1 MNRSMRKM
9 GDKVN
14 AAVQNLTHQPQQKMT
29 MQFKLAMMFFVVM
42 LISGVIS
49 VGLLMMIFKP
59 VMKENAVNQMTAFAT
74 SAKQMEEK
82 GYKLEERI
90 SVLNTPAY
98 DIEMLKKGD
107 KRIEACKEELDKNG
121 LYVDT
126 EGIVPRAEM
135 ITVICGEYVR
145 VSNFNSDNV
154 YLVVNFVTIV
164 AFLSSILLGTI
175 ITTFVGRQM
184 LQPIHDL
191 SMATSEVARGNFA
204 VRVQETGADEYGTL
218 QRNFNKMA
226 QELSGIE
233 TLRGDFISNVSHE
246 FKTPLASI
254 QGFAKLL
261 QTDDLSP
268 EDRAEYTQII
278 IDETSRL
285 SKLSSNILNLT
296 RLENQTTIGKK
307 KRFRIDEQIRKII
320 LMLEPEWSKKNID
333 LDISLEDILYVGNED
348 LMGQIWQNIINNA
361 IKFTPEGGEIKV
373 NLFRGG
379 TGIVVKIWDNGPQIP
394 ADKKDKIFEKFYQG
408 DRSRATEGNGL
419 GLALVKRIV
428 DLSDGKISV
437 DNPYEGGVCFMV
449 ELPYQTEGMMS

>member
-1 MNRSMRKM
+1 MKRQVKNT
-9 GDKVN
+9 VN
-14 AAVQNLTHQPQQKMT
+14 KAVQNLKHPQTQRMT
-29 MQFKLAMMFFVVM
+29 MQFKLAMMFFIVM
-42 LISGVIS
+42 FISASIS
-49 VGLLMMIFKP
+49 VSVLLLIFSP
-59 VMKENAVNQMTAFAT
+59 IMRENSKTQLVSFANSAT
-74 SAKQMEEK
+74 S
-82 GYKLEERI
+82 LEREHFNYETII
-90 SVLNTPAY
+90 SLLNTPSY
-98 DIEMLKKGD
+98 EIRQLSPENSLVKDHE
-107 KRIEACKEELDKNG
+107 EELEKEG
-121 LYVDT
+121 YVINT

-135 ITVICGEYVR
+135 LTIIDGQYVLIN
-145 VSNFNSDNV
+145 SFNSENV
-154 YLVVNFVTIV
+154 YWVVNFVTIV
-164 AFLSSILLGTI
+164 GFISSILLGTI
-175 ITTFVGRQM
+175 ITTFVGRTM

-191 SMATSEVARGNFA
+191 SMATSEVARGNFS
-204 VRVQETGADEYGTL
+204 VRVRENGADEYGIL

-261 QTDDLSP
+261 QDPLLSTA
-268 EDRAEYTQII
+268 DRAEYTQII

-285 SKLSSNILNLT
+285 SKLSSNILSLT
-296 RLENQTTIGKK
+296 KLENQTTIGKK

-320 LMLEPEWSKKNID
+320 LMLEPEWSKKDID
-333 LDISLEDILYVGNED
+333 MDIDLEDIIYVGNED

-361 IKFTPEGGEIKV
+361 IKFTPQNGIIKV

-379 TGIVVKIWDNGPQIP
+379 NGIVTKIWDNGPQIP

-428 DLSDGKISV
+428 DLADGKISV
-437 DNPYEGGVCFMV
+437 DNPFEGGVVFTV
-449 ELPYQTEGMMS
+449 ELPYQTEEMM

>member
-1 MNRSMRKM
+1 MKRQVKNT
-9 GDKVN
+9 VN
-14 AAVQNLTHQPQQKMT
+14 KAVQNLKHPQTQRMT
-29 MQFKLAMMFFVVM
+29 MQFKLAMMFFIVM
-42 LISGVIS
+42 FISASIS
-49 VGLLMMIFKP
+49 VSVLLMIFSP
-59 VMKENAVNQMTAFAT
+59 IMRENSRTQLVSFAN
-74 SAKQMEEK
+74 SAAS
-82 GYKLEERI
+82 LEREHFNYETII
-90 SVLNTPAY
+90 SLLNTPSY
-98 DIEMLKKGD
+98 EIRQLSPESKKVMNN
-107 KRIEACKEELDKNG
+107 KHELETEG
-121 LYVDT
+121 YVINT

-135 ITVICGEYVR
+135 LTIIDGQYVLIN
-145 VSNFNSDNV
+145 SFNSENV
-154 YLVVNFVTIV
+154 YWVVNFVTIV
-164 AFLSSILLGTI
+164 GFISSILLGTI
-175 ITTFVGRQM
+175 ITTFVGRTM

-191 SMATSEVARGNFA
+191 SMATSEVARGNFS
-204 VRVQETGADEYGTL
+204 VRVRENGADEYGIL

-261 QTDDLSP
+261 QDPLLSP
-268 EDRAEYTQII
+268 ADRAEYTQII

-285 SKLSSNILNLT
+285 SKLSSNILSLT
-296 RLENQTTIGKK
+296 KLENQTTIGKK

-320 LMLEPEWSKKNID
+320 LMLEPEWSKKDID
-333 LDISLEDILYVGNED
+333 MDIDLEDIIYVGNED

-361 IKFTPEGGEIKV
+361 IKFTPQGGVIKV

-379 TGIVVKIWDNGPQIP
+379 SGIVTKIWDNGPQIP

-428 DLSDGKISV
+428 DLADGKISV
-437 DNPYEGGVCFMV
+437 DNPFEGGVVFTV
-449 ELPYQTEGMMS
+449 ELPYQTEGMM

>member
-1 MNRSMRKM
+1 
-9 GDKVN
+9 
-14 AAVQNLTHQPQQKMT
+14 
-29 MQFKLAMMFFVVM
+29 MQFKLAMMFFIVM
-42 LISGVIS
+42 FISASIS
-49 VGLLMMIFKP
+49 VSILLLIFSPMMR
-59 VMKENAVNQMTAFAT
+59 ENSKTQMTNFAA
-74 SAKQMEEK
+74 SAKELESEGYDYEK
-82 GYKLEERI
+82 II
-90 SVLNTPAY
+90 SLLNTSSY
-98 DIEMLKKGD
+98 DIEPADRYDKDVEYYMPELKKSG
-107 KRIEACKEELDKNG
+107 
-121 LYVDT
+121 YVITT
-126 EGIVPRAEM
+126 EGIVPRAHM
-135 ITVICGEYVR
+135 ITVIDGNYVR
-145 VSNFNSDNV
+145 IDSFNSENV
-154 YLVVNFVTIV
+154 FWVVNFITIV
-164 AFLSSILLGTI
+164 AFMSSILIGTI
-175 ITTFVGRQM
+175 ITTFVGRTM

-204 VRVQETGADEYGTL
+204 VRVRENGSDEYGTL

-261 QTDDLSP
+261 QDPEISS

-296 RLENQTTIGKK
+296 KLENQTTVGKK

-320 LMLEPEWSKKNID
+320 LMLEPEWSKK
-333 LDISLEDILYVGNED
+333 DIEMDIELEDILYVGNED
-348 LMGQIWQNIINNA
+348 LMGQIWQNIVNNA
-361 IKFTPEGGEIKV
+361 IKFTPQGGIIKV
-373 NLFRGG
+373 TLFRGEM
-379 TGIVVKIWDNGPQIP
+379 GIVIKIWDNGPQIP
-394 ADKKDKIFEKFYQG
+394 ADKKEKIFEKFYQG

-428 DLSDGKISV
+428 DLADGKISV
-437 DNPYEGGVCFMV
+437 DNPFEGGVEFTV

>member
-1 MNRSMRKM
+1 MKRQVK
-9 GDKVN
+9 KTVN
-14 AAVQNLTHQPQQKMT
+14 KAVQNLKHPQTQRMT
-29 MQFKLAMMFFVVM
+29 MQFKLAMMFFIVM
-42 LISGVIS
+42 FISASIS
-49 VGLLMMIFKP
+49 VSVLLLIFSP
-59 VMKENAVNQMTAFAT
+59 IMRDNSRSQLVSFAN
-74 SAKQMEEK
+74 SANE
-82 GYKLEERI
+82 LERKHFEYNDI
-90 SVLNTPAY
+90 INLLNTPAY
-98 DIEMLKKGD
+98 DITPLEPDD
-107 KRIEACKEELDKNG
+107 KEVRFYKPELEKEGFAIK
-121 LYVDT
+121 T

-135 ITVICGEYVR
+135 ITKICDNYVR
-145 VSNFNSDNV
+145 INTFNSENV
-154 YLVVNFVTIV
+154 YWVVNFVTIV
-164 AFLSSILLGTI
+164 GFISSILLGTI
-175 ITTFVGRQM
+175 ITTFVGRTM

-191 SMATSEVARGNFA
+191 SMATSEVARGNFS
-204 VRVQETGADEYGTL
+204 VRVRENGADEYGIL

-261 QTDDLSP
+261 QDPLISSA
-268 EDRAEYTQII
+268 DRAEYTQII

-285 SKLSSNILNLT
+285 SKLSSNILSLT
-296 RLENQTTIGKK
+296 KLENQTTIGKK

-320 LMLEPEWSKKNID
+320 LMLEPEWSKKDID
-333 LDISLEDILYVGNED
+333 MDIDLEDIIYVGNED

-361 IKFTPEGGEIKV
+361 IKFTPQNGIIKV

-379 TGIVVKIWDNGPQIP
+379 NGIVTKIWDNGPQIP

-428 DLSDGKISV
+428 DLADGKISV
-437 DNPYEGGVCFMV
+437 DNPFEGGVVFTV
-449 ELPYQTEGMMS
+449 ELPYQTEEMM